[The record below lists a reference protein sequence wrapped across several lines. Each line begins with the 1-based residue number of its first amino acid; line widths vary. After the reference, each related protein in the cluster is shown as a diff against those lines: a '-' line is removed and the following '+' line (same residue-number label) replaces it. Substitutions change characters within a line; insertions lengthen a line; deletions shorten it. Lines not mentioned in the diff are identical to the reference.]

1 MGKPSDLV
9 GHPAPPLELPSI
21 PDGQPFKLPIG
32 EKPIAMFFFPTA
44 GSTGCTMEACAFR
57 DAQVENVTFKRHPDL
72 CVVGISGDPTAKQA
86 SFADQHNLKYPIL
99 SDADGAARK
108 AYGVG
113 KAFFGMA
120 EGRET
125 FFIDA
130 KGIVRGVYV
139 KNLGFHAHVDFVEK
153 QLLAT
158 EGTG

>member
-1 MGKPSDLV
+1 MRRLKTSRSSGIPISASWASAGVSEAKCSD
-9 GHPAPPLELPSI
+9 
-21 PDGQPFKLPIG
+21 
-32 EKPIAMFFFPTA
+32 
-44 GSTGCTMEACAFR
+44 
-57 DAQVENVTFKRHPDL
+57 
-72 CVVGISGDPTAKQA
+72 SGGADVADPTAKQA

-130 KGIVRGVYV
+130 KGIVRGVFV
-139 KNLGFHAHVDFVEK
+139 KNLGF
-153 QLLAT
+153 Q
-158 EGTG
+158 